1 MLIIGLTGGIACGK
15 SMVSR
20 YFEDL
25 GISII
30 DTDIIAKQLV
40 EPGQTALNE
49 IIDAFGSDI
58 IDTNKHLNRKY
69 LRDLIFNSTQKRLQ
83 LEAILH
89 PKIHAVVLDKLA
101 SLEQSQ
107 ASTYCIIV
115 IPLLF
120 ESKSNY
126 PIDKVLLVDCTEQQQ
141 LERSMLRDNITRNES
156 MAIMQNQ
163 ITRQERLEKA
173 DDIIKNISDQDSC
186 ISQIK
191 QFHNKY
197 LTLSKNTISKI
208 HK

>member
-197 LTLSKNTISKI
+197 LNLSKNTISKI